1 MTPDELE
8 FDDELAGIEFEPST
22 VAPNDDTPQAK
33 RRRKVISKLARSR
46 ELDDLR
52 YLMADFRGRRFV
64 RRLLEA
70 SRAQETTFTGELAGT
85 SFNEGMR
92 SVGIFVLDEIKEAD
106 FDGYIKLLVEAN
118 KKEMEDPNA

>member
-106 FDGYIKLLVEAN
+106 FDGYIKMLGEAN
-118 KKEMEDPNA
+118 KKEMEEPNV